1 MKKGNWRPGEKKGK
15 EGAGKRTEN
24 QYEQSERNT
33 VEVASGEGR
42 KVGNRVR
49 RRRRASRTE
58 SMAAGRNL
66 LEATWGLEVVR
77 GPAGVGRA
85 RVLRPGRWVR
95 GRGPGEALSIA
106 PGGPGRLP
114 SSTLPLV
121 PTTSFRRKRCSLIR
135 IIYKIMVHCLH

>member
-1 MKKGNWRPGEKKGK
+1 MKKGSWRPGEKKGE

-24 QYEQSERNT
+24 QYEPSKRDM

-49 RRRRASRTE
+49 RRASRTE
-58 SMAAGRNL
+58 SMVAGRNL
-66 LEATWGLEVVR
+66 LEASWGLEVVR

-85 RVLRPGRWVR
+85 KVLRPGRRVR
-95 GRGPGEALSIA
+95 GRGPGEAPSIA

-114 SSTLPLV
+114 SSALPLV
-121 PTTSFRRKRCSLIR
+121 RTTSFRRKAAA
-135 IIYKIMVHCLH
+135 